1 MPGRCRGP
9 VRRDVVL
16 RCEDVTAGYVHKP
29 VVREANLEV
38 RAGQIVT
45 LIGPNGAGK
54 STLLKTI
61 AGSLGKQGGAVY
73 LVGKRLEELSVL
85 EQARVRSVLLTER
98 PRTELLT
105 CCDVV
110 RLGRQPHTGRFGTLS
125 EIDQKAVRRAM
136 ELLQVEDLAEQ
147 QFMRLSDGQRQRVML
162 ARALCQDPRLLV
174 LDEPTSYLDIR
185 YQIEL
190 FDVLRS
196 IVAEGK
202 LGIVMTLHELTL
214 ARQVSDWVACIKDGV
229 VVAQGTPQEVFTSAV
244 IDDLY
249 DLEPGSFDPLTGAI
263 SIGCRAERMPEGGA
277 SHEAT

>member
-1 MPGRCRGP
+1 MSSE
-9 VRRDVVL
+9 VVL
-16 RCEDVTAGYVHKP
+16 RCVDVTAGYARKS
-29 VVREANLEV
+29 VVREASLEV

-73 LVGKRLEELSVL
+73 LVGKQLEELSVL

-105 CCDVV
+105 CSDVV
-110 RLGRQPHTGRFGTLS
+110 RLGRQPHTGRFGALS
-125 EIDQKAVRRAM
+125 PDDEKAVHRAM
-136 ELLQVEDLAEQ
+136 ELLQVEDLAGQ

-190 FDVLRS
+190 FDVLCS
-196 IVAEGK
+196 IVSEGK

-214 ARQVSDWVACIKDGV
+214 ARQVSDWVVCIKDGI
-229 VVAQGTPQEVFTSAV
+229 VVAQGAPQEVFTSTV

-263 SIGCRAERMPEGGA
+263 SIGCRMGRTRGEEVSRE
-277 SHEAT
+277 TT

>member
-1 MPGRCRGP
+1 MGGE
-9 VRRDVVL
+9 VVL
-16 RCEDVTAGYVHKP
+16 RCEDVTAGYVREP
-29 VVREANLEV
+29 VVREANIEV

-54 STLLKTI
+54 STLLKTVV
-61 AGSLGKQGGAVY
+61 GSLGQQGGTVY
-73 LVGKRLEELSVL
+73 LVGKSLEELSVL

-98 PRTELLT
+98 PRIELLT

-110 RLGRQPHTGRFGTLS
+110 RLGRQPHTGRFGALS
-125 EIDQKAVRRAM
+125 EIDEKAVRRAM
-136 ELLQVEDLAEQ
+136 ELLRVEGLAEQ

-162 ARALCQDPRLLV
+162 ARALCQEPRLLV

-196 IVAEGK
+196 IVAEGE

-214 ARQVSDWVACIKDGV
+214 ARQVSDWVACIKDGA
-229 VVAQGTPQEVFTSAV
+229 VVAQGTPKEMFTSAV

-249 DLEPGSFDPLTGAI
+249 DLEPGSFDPLTGVI
-263 SIGCRAERMPEGGA
+263 SIGCRVGGMRGEEV
-277 SHEAT
+277 SSATT